1 MIRVQENT
9 IQIIRYKIKST
20 AFDTEM
26 YMEASTLEEAE
37 SLAEQF
43 NGEIE
48 TLDTSTIEWIDGI
61 TIPETNKSMEAA
73 LEILNMGEEGY
84 KDFLLKQ
91 EKMKA
96 ENLLAENESLKQQLL
111 ETQLALTE
119 LFESTLVG

>member
-1 MIRVQENT
+1 MIRVQGNE
-9 IQIIRYKIKST
+9 IQVIRYKIKST
-20 AFDTEM
+20 AFGTEM

-37 SLAEQF
+37 SLEEQF

-48 TLDTSTIEWIDGI
+48 TLDTSAIEWIDGI
-61 TIPETNKSMEAA
+61 TIPETNKPMETA

-84 KDFLLKQ
+84 KEFLLKQ

>member
-1 MIRVQENT
+1 MIRVQGNI
-9 IQIIRYKIKST
+9 IQIIRYKVKST

-48 TLDTSTIEWIDGI
+48 TLDTSNIEWIEGVE
-61 TIPETNKSMEAA
+61 IPKTNKPMEAA

>member
-1 MIRVQENT
+1 MIRVQGNV
-9 IQIIRYKIKST
+9 IQVIRYKVKST

-48 TLDTSTIEWIDGI
+48 TLDTSNIEWIEGVE
-61 TIPETNKSMEAA
+61 IPKTNKPMEAA

-111 ETQLALTE
+111 ESQMAIVD
-119 LFESTLVG
+119 LFERIMGV

>member
-1 MIRVQENT
+1 MIRVQGNV
-9 IQIIRYKIKST
+9 IQVIRYKVKST

-43 NGEIE
+43 KGEIK
-48 TLDTSTIEWIDGI
+48 TLDTSAIEWIDGI
-61 TIPETNKSMEAA
+61 NVPETNKPMEAA

-84 KDFLLKQ
+84 EDFLLKQ

-96 ENLLAENESLKQQLL
+96 ENLLAKNESLKQQLL

>member
-1 MIRVQENT
+1 MIRVQGNE
-9 IQIIRYKIKST
+9 IQVIRYKIKST

-48 TLDTSTIEWIDGI
+48 TLDTSAIEWIDGI
-61 TIPETNKSMEAA
+61 TISETNKPIEAA
-73 LEILNMGEEGY
+73 LEILNMGEAGY
-84 KDFLLKQ
+84 KEFLLKQ
-91 EKMKA
+91 EKMKN

>member
-1 MIRVQENT
+1 MIRVQGNV
-9 IQIIRYKIKST
+9 IQVIRYKVKST

-61 TIPETNKSMEAA
+61 TIPETNKPMEEASKI
-73 LEILNMGEEGY
+73 LEMGEQGY
-84 KDFLLKQ
+84 KTFLEQQ
-91 EKMKA
+91 EKMKS

>member
-1 MIRVQENT
+1 MIRVQGNV
-9 IQIIRYKIKST
+9 IQVIRYKVKST
-20 AFDTEM
+20 AFNTEL
-26 YMEASTLEEAE
+26 YMEASTLEEAK

-48 TLDTSTIEWIDGI
+48 TLDTSAIEWIDGI
-61 TIPETNKSMEAA
+61 TISETNMPMEAA
-73 LEILNMGEEGY
+73 LEILNIGEEGY
-84 KDFLLKQ
+84 EDFLLKQ

-96 ENLLAENESLKQQLL
+96 ENLLAKNESLKQQLL

>member
-1 MIRVQENT
+1 MIRVQGNI
-9 IQIIRYKIKST
+9 IQIIRYKVKST

-37 SLAEQF
+37 SLAKQF

-48 TLDTSTIEWIDGI
+48 TLDTSAIEWIDGI
-61 TIPETNKSMEAA
+61 TIPETNKPMEAA

>member
-1 MIRVQENT
+1 MIRVQGNV
-9 IQIIRYKIKST
+9 IQVIRYKVKST

-48 TLDTSTIEWIDGI
+48 TLDTSNIEWIEGVE
-61 TIPETNKSMEAA
+61 IPKTNKPMEAA

>member
-1 MIRVQENT
+1 MIRVQGNV
-9 IQIIRYKIKST
+9 IQVIRYKIKST

-26 YMEASTLEEAE
+26 YMEASTLEEAK

-48 TLDTSTIEWIDGI
+48 TLDISNIEWIEGVE
-61 TIPETNKSMEAA
+61 IPKTNKPMEEA
-73 LEILNMGEEGY
+73 LNILEMGETGY
-84 KDFLLKQ
+84 KEFLLKQ
-91 EKMKA
+91 EKMKN

-119 LFESTLVG
+119 LFERTLVR

>member
-1 MIRVQENT
+1 MIRVQGNV
-9 IQIIRYKIKST
+9 IQIIRYNVKYKENNI
-20 AFDTEM
+20 EM
-26 YMEASTLEEAE
+26 VMEASKLEEAE
-37 SLAEQF
+37 ELKKAF

-48 TLDTSTIEWIDGI
+48 TLDTSNIEWIDGVK
-61 TIPETNKSMEAA
+61 IPETNKPMEEA
-73 LEILNMGEEGY
+73 LKILNMGEEGY

-111 ETQLALTE
+111 ETQLTLTE